1 MEPDRGRATVAGD
14 AIVAKTLTLER
25 ERECVRVYE
34 MWKLRVRN
42 ETLREREWERVFET
56 SKEGSGRVFWRV
68 SVQEGIRN
76 LSE

>member
-1 MEPDRGRATVAGD
+1 
-14 AIVAKTLTLER
+14 
-25 ERECVRVYE
+25 

-42 ETLREREWERVFET
+42 ETLRDREWERVFET